1 MATCYID
8 SRHFIRVPPFYV
20 FLFCN
25 LPKNT
30 LFQIGFY
37 LAFSFVVSQNRCKD
51 ADCIAQALLG
61 EEGSIFKFY
70 SYNVIGV
77 PILLFSSV
85 SSLLSITMAQFSLY
99 KSKHEF
105 DLNIFGKAC
114 YFLCSLGLTFSKL
127 AGQIFY
133 IMALQA
139 LVLNSDVPEN
149 IKALAYLIT
158 YLTIIILH
166 NLKESFINLWMAAK
180 NDSGSYLSVK
190 FVPTATNTN
199 MFSEKWR
206 FNPGKKCCKFCSSD
220 NWLRCRPCHFYRAS
234 IDEFSVKL

>member
-1 MATCYID
+1 M
-8 SRHFIRVPPFYV
+8 
-20 FLFCN
+20 
-25 LPKNT
+25 
-30 LFQIGFY
+30 FQIGFY
-37 LAFSFVVSQNRCKD
+37 LAFSFVVSQNRWKD

-61 EEGSIFKFY
+61 KEGSIFKFY

-85 SSLLSITMAQFSLY
+85 SSLLSITMTQFSLY

-149 IKALAYLIT
+149 IKALAYLMT
-158 YLTIIILH
+158 YLIIIILH

-180 NDSGSYLSVK
+180 NDSGSYLRCEIFGFFLLS
-190 FVPTATNTN
+190 FPQN
-199 MFSEKWR
+199 EKKY
-206 FNPGKKCCKFCSSD
+206 FDFAQLVLLS
-220 NWLRCRPCHFYRAS
+220 LYIF
-234 IDEFSVKL
+234 

>member
-1 MATCYID
+1 M
-8 SRHFIRVPPFYV
+8 RER
-20 FLFCN
+20 
-25 LPKNT
+25 
-30 LFQIGFY
+30 
-37 LAFSFVVSQNRCKD
+37 
-51 ADCIAQALLG
+51 
-61 EEGSIFKFY
+61 EEKKTPNISH
-70 SYNVIGV
+70 
-77 PILLFSSV
+77 L
-85 SSLLSITMAQFSLY
+85 SLY

-158 YLTIIILH
+158 YLIIIILH
-166 NLKESFINLWMAAK
+166 NLKESFINLWMAAE

-220 NWLRCRPCHFYRAS
+220 NWLRCGSCHFYMAS
-234 IDEFSVKL
+234 IDEFSVEL

>member
-1 MATCYID
+1 MTTIFTQNGPRLSFWVKIVVILWICSA
-8 SRHFIRVPPFYV
+8 SSF
-20 FLFCN
+20 FLSWRKITWIN
-25 LPKNT
+25 SQKPKT
-30 LFQIGFY
+30 RGHVEHL
-37 LAFSFVVSQNRCKD
+37 
-51 ADCIAQALLG
+51 
-61 EEGSIFKFY
+61 
-70 SYNVIGV
+70 
-77 PILLFSSV
+77 
-85 SSLLSITMAQFSLY
+85 SLY

-158 YLTIIILH
+158 YLIIIILH

-180 NDSGSYLSVK
+180 NDSGSYL
-190 FVPTATNTN
+190 
-199 MFSEKWR
+199 
-206 FNPGKKCCKFCSSD
+206 
-220 NWLRCRPCHFYRAS
+220 RCEIFGFFLLSFPQNERKIYY
-234 IDEFSVKL
+234 